1 MHMSEDIYKR
11 AGNSEAL
18 CPRLLKPFISQE
30 DVSVFKE
37 SEMKRWSYKSLD
49 TRRKQDSVTKGA
61 G

>member
-18 CPRLLKPFISQE
+18 RPRLLKPFISQE

-37 SEMKRWSYKSLD
+37 SEMKR
-49 TRRKQDSVTKGA
+49 
-61 G
+61 